1 MVDADIAKDSSTELT
16 VIEKIIDFAS
26 NILSARHIPMPESL
40 VVEAMCLNKTTS
52 SKINVENFKG
62 DHVFGNHHFSP
73 PYQVDNTCREGK
85 NQICAK
91 WSATAVAGGKL
102 LICE

>member
-40 VVEAMCLNKTTS
+40 VIEAMCLNKTTS
-52 SKINVENFKG
+52 SKKKNVEILRG
-62 DHVFGNHHFSP
+62 IMCLATIIFSSLSGGQ
-73 PYQVDNTCREGK
+73 YLQ
-85 NQICAK
+85 
-91 WSATAVAGGKL
+91 GGKESNMCKVECDSCGGWKASNL
-102 LICE
+102 